1 MGVTMG
7 AGADEKIRQGGQ
19 VVSVVRV
26 ARIFN
31 CNFAA
36 PAVKTPYRCDGS
48 LCFAGVSE
56 CGRLFMMFP
65 QYFMI

>member
-26 ARIFN
+26 CRQ
-31 CNFAA
+31 
-36 PAVKTPYRCDGS
+36 
-48 LCFAGVSE
+48 GVSN
-56 CGRLFMMFP
+56 GVNNGG
-65 QYFMI
+65 